1 MAFHLHLCT
10 VYIYISTR
18 PATGLKTFIL
28 QHLSS
33 SLSLYRW
40 IPPHVAVL
48 VFYPFFR
55 SSNWVYSSS
64 RKLRSFRLQPLVDKT
79 VGTGHKLL
87 TNKSRN
93 TFFKSTF
100 FFLSFF
106 LIAGCQDSLRLY
118 TIGENLNGPGRPKIH
133 QTGFVATPTIFIIC
147 CTSSK
152 GWKLLR
158 WKREQCVSLL
168 FLFHEGIDGQLLEKR
183 CIRIAD
189 GI

>member
-10 VYIYISTR
+10 AYIYISTR
-18 PATGLKTFIL
+18 PATGLKTCIL

-33 SLSLYRW
+33 SLSLYCW
-40 IPPHVAVL
+40 IPGSSPYVAVP
-48 VFYPFFR
+48 VSCPFFR

-100 FFLSFF
+100 FVRLSPSVHNRKKTWTVQ
-106 LIAGCQDSLRLY
+106 GDPKSTRPDSS
-118 TIGENLNGPGRPKIH
+118 PH
-133 QTGFVATPTIFIIC
+133 Q
-147 CTSSK
+147 
-152 GWKLLR
+152 R
-158 WKREQCVSLL
+158 SLL
-168 FLFHEGIDGQLLEKR
+168 FVVHQVKAENCFDGRGNSVCLFYSCSMKALMANCSKR
-183 CIRIAD
+183 EASA
-189 GI
+189 